1 MHQSI
6 RVRKEGPRGCG
17 WRKTGGLYMMS
28 EGEGTFCG
36 RLPIPCGTCPC
47 CNRGIKP
54 ARGWSWIDADE
65 VIRAAPPCKIHHK
78 PECLNC
84 VINQMTSQEIGQ
96 AGLIW
101 IGESHYPTVRHF
113 QEEAE
118 RMGISRRIRSV
129 PKDFVLGE
137 TYILLAH
144 KKAIINEGEV
154 PAYVGE
160 EVEYSPGIFRIFK
173 PTRIEVIVDGTEDDE
188 VIDGYI
194 KRGLVP
200 VLIEKIETKQDEMAL
215 DDVA

>member
-1 MHQSI
+1 
-6 RVRKEGPRGCG
+6 
-17 WRKTGGLYMMS
+17 
-28 EGEGTFCG
+28 
-36 RLPIPCGTCPC
+36 
-47 CNRGIKP
+47 
-54 ARGWSWIDADE
+54 
-65 VIRAAPPCKIHHK
+65 
-78 PECLNC
+78 
-84 VINQMTSQEIGQ
+84 MTSQEIGQ

-154 PAYVGE
+154 PEYIG
-160 EVEYSPGIFRIFK
+160 EVEYSPGIFRIFR
-173 PTRIEVIVDGTEDDE
+173 PTRIEVIVDGTEDDD
-188 VIDGYI
+188 VIEGYL